1 MARML
6 KADVEAAREGAE
18 GALGGEG
25 AEALID
31 QEALGELVSGSE
43 GEEEAPPPAAQGAAE
58 EGESAPEGAKE
69 ASGRKRLTARER
81 LELFRRLN
89 ASVERARIRAR
100 RALSRQRADVFSVV
114 MEVTLRDQAVQDA
127 FLRSFVAVDAC
138 AARLEGEVEL
148 SLIGRKKR
156 EALAGQLESMARA
169 FRDEQARYLEAARE
183 LSARLLAGVE
193 SEALVLPVV
202 EAPFKERVYVH
213 SPIAL
218 LVVRALADAD
228 AIVAELETLR
238 WNGLRRASE
247 VNEER
252 RRIQREAARIGKF
265 AFRTSLLLD
274 QARRR
279 LARQAGDPQPAPAG
293 GA

>member
-6 KADVEAAREGAE
+6 DAAEEART
-18 GALGGEG
+18 EG

-43 GEEEAPPPAAQGAAE
+43 GEEEAPPAAQGAAE
-58 EGESAPEGAKE
+58 EGAPAPEGAPE
-69 ASGRKRLTARER
+69 AAGRRRLTARER

-89 ASVERARIRAR
+89 ASVERARLRAR
-100 RALSRQRADVFSVV
+100 RALSRQRADAFSVV

-279 LARQAGDPQPAPAG
+279 LARQAGDPRPEPAG

>member
-6 KADVEAAREGAE
+6 DAAEEART
-18 GALGGEG
+18 EG

-43 GEEEAPPPAAQGAAE
+43 GEEEAPPAAQGAAE
-58 EGESAPEGAKE
+58 EGESAPEGAPE
-69 ASGRKRLTARER
+69 AAGRRRLTARER

-100 RALSRQRADVFSVV
+100 RALSRQRADAFSVV

-279 LARQAGDPQPAPAG
+279 LARQAGDPRPAPAG